1 MDMKAAIALP
11 DGSFVDDLCPLKSA
25 AALACCHVP
34 RTSAGHPECEPAFV
48 LLTQCLRQLVHVPAA
63 LLKANRGSRLT
74 VLKLGMFE
82 QGLPDSWPILVNPL
96 AMANYHHLGLCQDPE
111 HPGSFI
117 YRLNVVNSALKGEVW
132 LQAATAQTLRTWI
145 WDSDRNSRV
154 WACPV
159 MTVAKLQLDE
169 DRHSMPMLTKLT
181 SFEDVITRLA
191 LLQEHGVVRVVV
203 SSRGSYKH
211 LATEPGSAGFRATD
225 GQVDMAHE
233 QVLALLRRCE
243 GALGAVKTPW
253 PTPLIGTA
261 TAVADPLEEQ
271 EAEWQAEV
279 IKEVQKMKPEPNASG
294 QERQERA
301 EREST
306 EDPKSVQAEL
316 EGIERA
322 QRIGSGTSG
331 ASFRAQLS
339 AQGGMRNARS
349 GQSLSPNS
357 GFNIV

>member
-1 MDMKAAIALP
+1 VGPPGGFVAGQLMDMKAAVALP

-25 AALACCHVP
+25 AALACSHVP

-48 LLTQCLRQLVHVPAA
+48 LLTQCLRQLVHIPAA

-74 VLKLGMFE
+74 ELKLGMFE

-132 LQAATAQTLRTWI
+132 LQAATAQTLRAWI
-145 WDSDRNSRV
+145 WDSDRNSQV

-191 LLQEHGVVRVVV
+191 LLQEQGVVRVVV
-203 SSRGSYKH
+203 SSRGSYEH

-225 GQVDMAHE
+225 KQVDMAHE

-253 PTPLIGTA
+253 PTPLIETV

-279 IKEVQKMKPEPNASG
+279 IKEVQRMKPEPNASG

-301 EREST
+301 ERESA
-306 EDPKSVQAEL
+306 EDPNSVQAER
-316 EGIERA
+316 EGTERA
-322 QRIGSGTSG
+322 QRTHSDMMKKRH
-331 ASFRAQLS
+331 ADPARVVPRFE
-339 AQGGMRNARS
+339 RN
-349 GQSLSPNS
+349 
-357 GFNIV
+357 